1 LAPRLIWYDLGVFA
15 MNIFWKKQPLV
26 AMYTPVTQNRKVC
39 RRKGSLR
46 SGLVLACAILL
57 SGPVTGQSDET
68 TRALQRLTDERQILT
83 AELDQF
89 QKTLD
94 LLQPDGSPP
103 EQSANPVVRTLVA
116 EAVTLKERLIAI
128 TEQEVT
134 LLQEQIIAAKITA
147 EPPTDSVAIVADSP
161 ESEHAIESK
170 PLRSYRINDSLEHEA
185 ENVKRLHGLLQNYY
199 TELQESARILPTAEE
214 LALRK
219 LAQRDAETLDKI
231 PFSVDKV
238 RLNGSEGSTALA
250 SITQRLTDSR
260 VPESRRDIAPICHIK
275 TRLFD
280 TLVGSENRSLRP
292 VGKNHYIARVR
303 LQPGDTTVT
312 ILSDQWELRLP
323 QHGYARDYLI
333 TLYSPVDASP
343 ELHVF
348 AVDDLLT
355 AERPHIPAWLPTE
368 LGLKTKAG

>member
-1 LAPRLIWYDLGVFA
+1 
-15 MNIFWKKQPLV
+15 MNNFWKKQPLI
-26 AMYTPVTQNRKVC
+26 AMYTPVDQNRKIC
-39 RRKGSLR
+39 NRKGSLC

-68 TRALQRLTDERQILT
+68 TRTLQRLTDERQILT

-89 QKTLD
+89 QTTLD

-134 LLQEQIIAAKITA
+134 LLQEQIIAAKITE
-147 EPPTDSVAIVADSP
+147 EPPTDSVAMVADSP

-170 PLRSYRINDSLEHEA
+170 PLRSYRINYSLEHEA
-185 ENVKRLHGLLQNYY
+185 ENVKRLHGLLQSYY

-214 LALRK
+214 LALRE
-219 LAQRDAETLDKI
+219 LAQRDVETLNKI

-238 RLNGSEGSTALA
+238 RLSGSEGSTALA

-260 VPESRRDIAPICHIK
+260 VPESRRGIAPICHIK

-303 LQPGDTTVT
+303 LQPGDTTVS

-333 TLYSPVDASP
+333 TLYRPVDASP

-348 AVDDLLT
+348 AIDDLLT
-355 AERPHIPAWLPTE
+355 AEGPHIPAWLPTE